1 MLRIIEFNVNK
12 KFFFKIA
19 VKLSIIVFFVKKEDN
34 LGDTTVFYYG
44 TVRLIEGAQKKVEW
58 LKTWPLEKNPQ
69 F

>member
-1 MLRIIEFNVNK
+1 MIEFNVNK

-44 TVRLIEGAQKKVEW
+44 TVCLIETVR
-58 LKTWPLEKNPQ
+58 
-69 F
+69 